1 MSKIASLIDLPP
13 NPNYRKAFIPMAGKS
28 KSSVT
33 VKNRKPFA
41 IAMLVVIAWFIITGV
56 FGPLFGKLTSVQE
69 NNNSSFLPKG
79 AEATQASEVIQTFSG
94 KDSFNFPTL
103 ILFEGDVTP
112 KTIAAVNDH
121 LVKVG
126 SVTLD
131 STSAKISD
139 YLAPNQQ
146 ITVFPSQ
153 DGKAILGNIPLDG
166 NSIAKLLPN
175 DKPVLPAIVEA
186 LRADIKPIAEANGLT
201 HYVTGPGGLLGD
213 LFGAFGTL
221 DSTLL
226 LTTLSV
232 VAIILIIVYRSPI
245 LWIIPLLSAMFAL
258 STAGGIVYLLAK
270 NNIIDVDGQ
279 SQGILSVLVL
289 GAATDYALL
298 LIARYREE
306 LHHHESRFDAM
317 RAAYKGVW
325 EPILA
330 SGSTVSISLLI
341 LLFSQLTNT
350 ASLGPIGAIGIVCSM
365 ITILTLLPAF
375 LLLFGR
381 WIFWPRRPDFDG
393 DDHVMSGT
401 WSKVGNV
408 IDKNP
413 RRSWIIA
420 GIFLLLLASASP
432 TLKAD
437 GIGTVD
443 TFTGNPESVVGQK
456 LLLKH
461 FPGGEGD
468 PTQIVVAV
476 DKIEA
481 VTAAVKGAPGV
492 TDVTP
497 LLDGFA
503 IPGQPLPKVKIVD
516 NKAILNVT
524 LDKAPD
530 SVEAGNDIPKIRE
543 LAHAA
548 DSTSLVGGT
557 SAVYFDVRTANG
569 RDNRTI
575 IPIILFVITLILGLL
590 LRSILSAVLLL
601 GTVVLSYFATL
612 GVCALVFNHIFGFA
626 GGDNSFPLFAFIFLV
641 ALGIDYN
648 IFLMTRVREESQK
661 IGTRRGVIKGL
672 TVTGAVITS
681 AGIVL
686 AATFA
691 VLGLLPLVPLAQ
703 IGFAVAFGVLL
714 DTIIVRSI
722 LVPALVH
729 EIGPK
734 VWWPSKLQHEGKK
747 ATQLR

>member
-1 MSKIASLIDLPP
+1 MGNL
-13 NPNYRKAFIPMAGKS
+13 
-28 KSSVT
+28 
-33 VKNRKPFA
+33 
-41 IAMLVVIAWFIITGV
+41 
-56 FGPLFGKLTSVQE
+56 KLSDTE
-69 NNNSSFLPKG
+69 
-79 AEATQASEVIQTFSG
+79 
-94 KDSFNFPTL
+94 
-103 ILFEGDVTP
+103 
-112 KTIAAVNDH
+112 
-121 LVKVG
+121 
-126 SVTLD
+126 
-131 STSAKISD
+131 AKISD
-139 YLAPNQQ
+139 YLAPGQV
-146 ITVFPSQ
+146 ISVFPSQ
-153 DGKAILGNIPLDG
+153 DGKALLANIPLDG
-166 NSIAKLLPN
+166 NAIAEILPN
-175 DKPVLPAIVEA
+175 DKPVLPAVIAA
-186 LRADIKPIAEANGLT
+186 LREDLGPIAKANGFT
-201 HYVTGPGGLLGD
+201 PYVTGPGGLLGD

-221 DSTLL
+221 DSSLL
-226 LTTLSV
+226 LTTLGV
-232 VAIILIIVYRSPI
+232 VALILIIVYRSPV
-245 LWIIPLLSAMFAL
+245 LWIIPLLSSLFAL

-270 NNIIDVDGQ
+270 KNIIDVDGQ
-279 SQGILSVLVL
+279 SQGILSVLVI

-306 LHHHESRFDAM
+306 LHFFDNRFDAM

-350 ASLGPIGAIGIVCSM
+350 AGLGPIGAIGIVCSM
-365 ITILTLLPAF
+365 ITILTLLPA
-375 LLLFGR
+375 LLLVFGR
-381 WIFWPRRPDFDG
+381 WIFWPRIPRNDG

-401 WSKVGNV
+401 WSKIANG
-408 IDKNP
+408 IGRNP
-413 RRSWIIA
+413 RKAWIITGVILLGFA
-420 GIFLLLLASASP
+420 GAST

-456 LLLKH
+456 LLVTH

-468 PTQIVVAV
+468 PTQIVIAA
-476 DKIEA
+476 DKIAA
-481 VTAAVKGAPGV
+481 VTAAVKNAPGV
-492 TDVTP
+492 TDVAP
-497 LLDGFA
+497 MLDGMP
-503 IPGQPLPKVKIVD
+503 IDGQPAPEVKIV
-516 NKAILNVT
+516 NGRAILNVT

-530 SVEAGNDIPKIRE
+530 SVDAGNDIPKIRE

-548 DSTSLVGGT
+548 DATSLVGGT
-557 SAVYFDVRTANG
+557 SAVYFDVRTAND
-569 RDNRTI
+569 RDNKTI
-575 IPIILFVITLILGLL
+575 IPIILIVITVILGLL
-590 LRSILSAVLLL
+590 LRSILSAVVLL

-648 IFLMTRVREESQK
+648 IFLMTRVREESAK
-661 IGTRRGVIKGL
+661 IGTRAGVIKGV

-691 VLGLLPLVPLAQ
+691 VLGLLPLVPLAEL
-703 IGFAVAFGVLL
+703 GFAVGFGVLL

-734 VWWPSKLQHEGKK
+734 IWWPSKLQNK
-747 ATQLR
+747 